1 MELGLPRFG
10 MLYKSAPL
18 SYLKLIIAYF
28 LLSTNRMSSQ
38 SLNYQL
44 LNFIGASLILFSLL
58 FHFNLASF
66 VIEVI
71 WIIISLIGIYRI
83 TLKQ

>member
-1 MELGLPRFG
+1 MEFLNYISNTVG
-10 MLYKSAPL
+10 MVGVVL
-18 SYLKLIIAYF
+18 LIIAYF